1 MYRILIA
8 DDEGIMVESLKR
20 IIEQNFSDTC
30 EVTAVRS
37 CRAAI
42 EQAELVHPDIVFM
55 DIQMPGINGLDA
67 MREIRKFN
75 SASLFYVIS
84 AYDKFDYAKEAIAQG
99 VEKYMMKPVSRSVV
113 ISTVSDAIHKVE
125 ERRKRLSDQLKVQE
139 KLETVIPVVEN
150 GFVGSILMQN
160 AQTDYDYYRQL
171 LDITEENAFVIL
183 LAFGMEN
190 AHGEVRRA
198 VKTDVQAQSFFPQVR
213 AIVKSYLRCC
223 IGEPISN
230 RIVLIV
236 PCPKERMEYEERIHV
251 IGTVSSLVDRL
262 EEKLGIRFRAGIG
275 RVCSIKSVFT
285 SYQEASLALQE
296 SESKVIHTDDI
307 SQRGVYEDDFPVNSE
322 NHIFE
327 LLDQGRTEEMTE
339 ECNRFY
345 DWMLDRHPDSMNN
358 IRLKILEYVLRAET
372 QGFKDGALNYSF
384 DLRKDYLSDV
394 LALEDPEKLRLW
406 FLEKMASVSRSIA
419 NKKQDQSQSVVSR
432 AKAYIQEH
440 YMDEISLDEVSREVN
455 ISPYYFSK
463 LFKEEAGENFIDY
476 LTRIRIE
483 KAKQLLAG
491 RSLSISEISTK
502 VGYRDSNYFSRIF
515 KKQTDK
521 TPREYR
527 EEMSV

>member
-37 CRAAI
+37 GRAAI

-339 ECNRFY
+339 ECNR
-345 DWMLDRHPDSMNN
+345 
-358 IRLKILEYVLRAET
+358 
-372 QGFKDGALNYSF
+372 GALNYSF